1 MRISFY
7 QKSMLCWFSFWIAE
21 AALEIISRADV
32 FGLCSAIVC
41 FL

>member
-21 AALEIISRADV
+21 VALEIISRADV
-32 FGLCSAIVC
+32 FGLFSAIVC